1 MESVYWVSGIL
12 VSTTPLAGHGKC
24 FSDILSDTNVPKGS
38 DTGGAGDSYMEQ
50 TGMLVGNIEFNP

>member
-24 FSDILSDTNVPKGS
+24 FSDISTDINVPKGS
-38 DTGGAGDSYMEQ
+38 DISDILPKGFRVQASEM
-50 TGMLVGNIEFNP
+50 